1 MNIYVGNLA
10 WKANNQELKELF
22 EHFGA
27 VDKAV
32 IIRDRKT
39 KRSRGFGFVE
49 MPDDGEAQAAI
60 DNLNNTVFM
69 ERTIVVNEA
78 KPRNNED

>member
-32 IIRDRKT
+32 VIRDRRT

-78 KPRNNED
+78 KPRNNEE

>member
-32 IIRDRKT
+32 IIRDRRT

>member
-60 DNLNNTVFM
+60 DNLNNTVFI

-78 KPRNNED
+78 KPQSNED

>member
-78 KPRNNED
+78 KPRSNED